1 MTSEPEFLEK
11 PWKVTLK
18 LWHAQYWANVEQIL
32 SHVMTVSEEFRMFFF
47 FLWYCYELYYICK
60 FILNK
65 L

>member
-47 FLWYCYELYYICK
+47 FLW
-60 FILNK
+60 
-65 L
+65 